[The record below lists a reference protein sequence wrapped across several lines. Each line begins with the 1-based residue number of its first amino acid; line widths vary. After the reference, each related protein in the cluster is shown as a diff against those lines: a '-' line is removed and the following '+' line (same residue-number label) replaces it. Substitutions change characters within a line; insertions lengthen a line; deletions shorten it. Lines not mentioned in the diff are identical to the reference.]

1 MSLITDNKV
10 QVTNNYYRTIGQQ
23 ALEVIVAAFQCLGEA
38 YGFEDLASVMFHEDK
53 LKALESRLLE
63 RHAEADATVQFQTL
77 LSRYSLNQDF
87 EVEAF
92 KLAVGG
98 VASRLADFSTSALD
112 VMMKTNTPEIN
123 LRECVLQNKIVYVLL
138 PAIMKNPQTVALSKL
153 VMADCRSVMASYQ
166 SHPVE
171 DLPKPPFMIFASECS
186 LYIDKS
192 WSRMFEQ
199 ARSSNISMLVT
210 FQTPTSLQPAG
221 DKTLSDIV
229 MGNTKTKVFL
239 KQVSMESA
247 IKVAD
252 EIGMEINLLNGKES
266 YIITPE
272 KIMSLPIGECLV
284 NVGNSQ
290 IERVRLIKMSD

>member
-1 MSLITDNKV
+1 
-10 QVTNNYYRTIGQQ
+10 
-23 ALEVIVAAFQCLGEA
+23 
-38 YGFEDLASVMFHEDK
+38 
-53 LKALESRLLE
+53 
-63 RHAEADATVQFQTL
+63 
-77 LSRYSLNQDF
+77 
-87 EVEAF
+87 
-92 KLAVGG
+92 
-98 VASRLADFSTSALD
+98 
-112 VMMKTNTPEIN
+112 MMKTNTPEIN

-284 NVGNSQ
+284 DVGNSQ